1 MSFTVMSNIII
12 TAAQTTKHTTWPQDN
27 CCREPGFQFRESH
40 AAQAGPAEY
49 PSCTGRDPNFSDDP
63 HGRCIPD
70 IRLCPGKRVQ
80 RAPGVR
86 NRQLLGG

>member
-40 AAQAGPAEY
+40 AAQAGPADLAGE
-49 PSCTGRDPNFSDDP
+49 PALQGAHLAVT
-63 HGRCIPD
+63 HLLE
-70 IRLCPGKRVQ
+70 RLPGERYGILV
-80 RAPGVR
+80 
-86 NRQLLGG
+86 